1 MIDFLDHTPDG
12 WIRVPL
18 EKISDVIMGQSPA
31 SQFVNDDQVGV
42 PFLQGNADF
51 TSKHPIPIHWVTRPT
66 KQAKKDDILIS
77 VRAPVGEIN
86 IADDEYCIGRGLAAI
101 RFYKNIDRLFGWYA
115 IGYYKDQLNQ
125 WAQGS
130 TFTAVSSTDVKQLRI
145 TLPQNEY
152 EQRKIAEI
160 LTTVDDAIEQTE
172 ALIHNYQ
179 RIKQG
184 LMQDLFTKGINPR
197 RSLTSTELGT
207 IPDEWKISQ
216 IKKITNV
223 RRGASP
229 RPIDDPRYFNDTGRG
244 WVRISDVTST
254 YKYLRTTSQYL
265 SNLGSSL
272 SVKVNPGDLI
282 MSICASIGKPIILDM
297 PACIHDGFV
306 LFQDIHPDF
315 DPEFL
320 FYFLDYRSEFIRG
333 MNQTGTQGNL
343 NTGIVKSI
351 FVPQPRLEEQK
362 EIISVLS
369 SIDKSIE
376 NETQER
382 NKLVRIKQGLM
393 QDLLTGKVRVNTLL
407 KN

>member
-1 MIDFLDHTPDG
+1 MNKVLRSLADIYY
-12 WIRVPL
+12 
-18 EKISDVIMGQSPA
+18 GQSPNRIRLEN
-31 SQFVNDDQVGV
+31 SEYPIFGTGGQVG
-42 PFLQGNADF
+42 
-51 TSKHPIPIHWVTRPT
+51 
-66 KQAKKDDILIS
+66 
-77 VRAPVGEIN
+77 
-86 IADDEYCIGRGLAAI
+86 YAI
-101 RFYKNIDRLFGWYA
+101 RPLFEGPAIIVGRKGTLGNPIYTPINFWAIDTTYAVKPKVGIDAKWLYYHLLNFDLTKLNEATGVPSINREYLYQVNINYC
-115 IGYYKDQLNQ
+115 
-125 WAQGS
+125 
-130 TFTAVSSTDVKQLRI
+130 
-145 TLPQNEY
+145 TLD
-152 EQRKIAEI
+152 EQSKIAEI

-172 ALIHNYQ
+172 TVIQKYQ

-207 IPDEWKISQ
+207 IPNEWKISQ
-216 IKKITNV
+216 MKKITNV

-282 MSICASIGKPIILDM
+282 MSICASIGKPIILDI

-320 FYFLDYRSEFIRG
+320 FYFLDYRSQFIKG

-343 NTGIVKSI
+343 NTGIVNSI
-351 FVPQPRLEEQK
+351 FVPQPQLEEQK
-362 EIISVLS
+362 EINSVLS
-369 SIDKSIE
+369 TIDKSIE
-376 NETQER
+376 IETQKR
-382 NKLVRIKQGLM
+382 NKLAESNKVSCKTC
-393 QDLLTGKVRVNTLL
+393 LLEKCG
-407 KN
+407 